1 MVKLNEALF
10 MYEKKVDLWLIQLVQ
25 EIWMIAAVAG

>member
-10 MYEKKVDLWLIQLVQ
+10 MYEKKVDLWPIQLVQ